1 MAKKSSQNADAAP
14 KVTTK
19 RRAAK
24 QAAPKRS
31 TKKSVV
37 KTASPKKR
45 APTKLTREQL
55 IELAAKAQDADDRG
69 KPTEPLMTRLRAE
82 LPIEGLDHLIL
93 LGDEDAETKI
103 DIALGRLEKPK
114 TLTRDEMIELV
125 RNIFNPQGFSEARI
139 DLMVAQFIFN
149 CKHPAGSDLIFWP
162 SGHFPDDRDPTPE
175 QIVDKAI
182 QKN

>member
-1 MAKKSSQNADAAP
+1 
-14 KVTTK
+14 
-19 RRAAK
+19 
-24 QAAPKRS
+24 
-31 TKKSVV
+31 
-37 KTASPKKR
+37 
-45 APTKLTREQL
+45 
-55 IELAAKAQDADDRG
+55 
-69 KPTEPLMTRLRAE
+69 MTRLRAE

-162 SGHFPDDRDPTPE
+162 SGHFPDDRDPRQNRSLIRQYRKTDDLAGRTHRRGGSPSP
-175 QIVDKAI
+175 
-182 QKN
+182 KNKRLPNHPFAPFGTTAPLGAAPRVGSPHSPHPPRWRRSRNDSHVCQEE